1 MNARGKL
8 MELLDDAILESNDN
22 YGLPNTNQVAD
33 YLIAHGVTV
42 LSGKGFGGNDMK
54 HIRCKVWKGSW
65 KEGRTMD
72 RLTIRL
78 KDGHAGVLGHTP
90 DWAVADRLADYE
102 DTGLEPEEIRAI
114 QKKIDDVHRLVKLI
128 DPKKLEHLSY
138 LVDAEASGRR
148 RTGWR

>member
-1 MNARGKL
+1 
-8 MELLDDAILESNDN
+8 
-22 YGLPNTNQVAD
+22 
-33 YLIAHGVTV
+33 
-42 LSGKGFGGNDMK
+42 
-54 HIRCKVWKGSW
+54 
-65 KEGRTMD
+65 MD

-138 LVDAEASGRR
+138 LVDAEEQGRLIVLPEKMTNADR
-148 RTGWR
+148 IRAMSDEELAGFIAPTEEYGPAPWCKPIGRDRCGRPSCHSCALAYLRQPAEGGKQDGAD